1 MKLTRVWLTIL
12 PLAGLVVLGPRAQ
25 DSRSVDE
32 QESEFDA
39 LYRQI
44 HSTYDDLANDPD
56 ADRPVEL
63 EGPWD
68 RPDLSSGLRALR
80 RANPV
85 LTETCKKEAL
95 RDAIASHSRLKSAT
109 PDESLAAVR
118 KHVRERQGIV
128 SKEGV
133 SIEAFFRHLT
143 ECKGFCGPHAV
154 ELLSC
159 HVLSVSGS
167 DHDIVL
173 FDWDSSYVESEYNQG
188 VVARYTDRARRERA
202 RRILLIGRASP
213 PGSSVHN
220 MQLSAERV
228 LALKD
233 RFIER
238 GVEEA
243 RIATLWLGE
252 EPPQLEAWMA
262 ERYGFGPLMREVGTD
277 PFNQSVVVV
286 IY

>member
-1 MKLTRVWLTIL
+1 MKLTRIWLTIL
-12 PLAGLVVLGPRAQ
+12 PLAGLAVVATWAQ
-25 DSRSVDE
+25 DSRSAGE

-44 HSTYDDLANDPD
+44 HNTYDDLANDPD
-56 ADRPVEL
+56 ADQPLEL

-85 LTETCKKEAL
+85 LTQTCKKEAL
-95 RDAIASHSRLKSAT
+95 RNAIASHSRLKGAT
-109 PDESLAAVR
+109 TDQSLAAVR
-118 KHVRERQGIV
+118 KHVRERQAIV
-128 SKEGV
+128 TKEGV
-133 SIEAFFRHLT
+133 SVEGFFRHLT

-173 FDWDSSYVESEYNQG
+173 FDWDSSYIENEYNRG
-188 VVARYTDRARRERA
+188 VVARFTDRARRETA

-213 PGSSVHN
+213 PGGSVHN

-233 RFIER
+233 RFVER
-238 GVEEA
+238 GVAET

-262 ERYGFGPLMREVGTD
+262 KRYGFGGLLLEVGPD